1 MPAPPPPLVP
11 DFSFL
16 TVTPE
21 MMEQDPLALRQGLAS
36 LGDRHLL
43 TLKVPEEWGG
53 KGLTTAEY
61 FQFQMALTRQSGTL
75 AFTQTQHQSAASF
88 IVEGNNPELKS
99 KYLAGMATGQHRMGI
114 GFSHLR
120 RSGEPSLRATPSDR
134 GYCLN
139 GVIPWLT
146 GWGLFQDAV
155 IAATL
160 PEGGSVWGII
170 PLVETPHCKPSPP
183 MALAAMPATQTVAI
197 ALENYELQP
206 EQILNT
212 HPPHWLQ
219 HQDQQGLLKATAFCL
234 GSAQSSLDLVQ
245 AAATHHPELQ
255 PAAAALQHQWQ
266 RCYQHIQIALSPEAP
281 EASSLADRLKLRGS
295 AIALA
300 GRCAQAA
307 VAVSRG
313 AANHLSHRSQRIY
326 REMLVFTVSGQSL
339 PILQATLEGIVQMGA
354 EGNGY
359 QRSGSKT
366 PSFQDGFML

>member
-1 MPAPPPPLVP
+1 MPALSPP

-21 MMEQDPLALRQGLAS
+21 MMEQDPLALGQGLAS

-43 TLKVPEEWGG
+43 TLKVPEESGG
-53 KGLTTAEY
+53 QGLTAADY

-88 IVEGNNPELKS
+88 IAQGNNPELKA

-120 RSGEPSLRATPSDR
+120 RVGEPSLWATPHDR

-146 GWGLFQDAV
+146 GWGIFQDAV

-170 PLVETPHCKPSPP
+170 PLVETPHCHPSPP

-197 ALENYELQP
+197 ALENYELRP

-212 HPPHWLQ
+212 RPADWLK
-219 HQDQQGLLKATAFCL
+219 HQDQQGLLKSTAFCL
-234 GSAQSSLDLVQ
+234 GSAQSALDLVQ
-245 AAATHHPELQ
+245 EAAAQHLELQ

-266 RCYQHIQIALSPEAP
+266 RCYQQIEIALSP

-359 QRSGSKT
+359 N
-366 PSFQDGFML
+366 